1 MIDSTFYNIIKNT
14 DRTPIF
20 VDLNWVL
27 YKSFFVFTPDK
38 FKSRLVQLLKT
49 LDKLKYETFLC
60 EDSNCT
66 WRRELNSEYKA
77 TRNPSENGTS
87 FWKDYPKIRELISDL
102 PHTHAL
108 VSNGNEADDVMF
120 SAAKICSQN
129 GIKCFIHS
137 ADKDL
142 LQSIDDNISI
152 LKKVTLKES
161 EIIDANSEYYTSQF
175 PVEPSKL
182 PIYRAFKGDSSDN
195 LIAPVK
201 RFPKDL
207 TLDLVDYLAENGAI
221 AEYKIKKE
229 SHRKWIS
236 KLCENWEL
244 YLKNYRLMKLRI
256 IDFSVEPRQPAGSY
270 IHICD
275 NYDLFQFKKYV
286 QEIALNKSGGD
297 NNA

>member
-1 MIDSTFYNIIKNT
+1 MQEFFKILNSTE
-14 DRTPIF
+14 RTPVF

-27 YKSFFVFTPDK
+27 YKSYHVFTPDK
-38 FKSRLVQLLKT
+38 FKSRQGLPNGHLFGLVQLLKT
-49 LDKLKYETFLC
+49 LDKLGYETFLC
-60 EDSNCT
+60 EDSNCV

-108 VSNGNEADDVMF
+108 ISDGNEADDVMF
-120 SAAKICSQN
+120 SAAKVCSRL

-152 LKKVTLKES
+152 LKKVTMKES
-161 EIIDANSEYYTSQF
+161 EIITAESEYYKETF

-182 PIYRAFKGDSSDN
+182 PIYRAFKGDASDN
-195 LIAPVK
+195 LEPPVK

-207 TLDLVDYLAENGAI
+207 TLDLVEYLAENGAI
-221 AEYKIKKE
+221 ANYPIKKE
-229 SHRKWIS
+229 SHKKWIAQ
-236 KLCENWEL
+236 LCENWDS
-244 YLKNYRLMKLRI
+244 YLKNYTLMKIKEIEFR
-256 IDFSVEPRQPAGSY
+256 VEPKEPRGSFNK
-270 IHICD
+270 ICND
-275 NYDLFQFKKYV
+275 YDLFQFKNYV
-286 QEIALNKSGGD
+286 NSLT
-297 NNA
+297 